1 MVILAIKM
9 YHGKRLDGSM
19 NAYADAGVNIEK
31 GNEIAKYLGF
41 KDFGASIMI
50 GGEEVV
56 ISTDGVGTKI
66 LVAEAQNKF
75 DTIGIDLVAMCVNDI
90 LCKFAQPIGFL
101 DYYATG
107 EICLDKSK
115 DILKGIL
122 KGCELSGCTL
132 MGGETAEMPGVYEGS
147 KFDLAGFVVGTVID
161 RHVPRIV
168 QEGDILV
175 GIPSSGPHSNGFSML
190 REVLPI
196 DEIPLTPTRIYTN
209 EILNNHHLINAV
221 SHITGGGLIENIP
234 RMLGGREH
242 SLELGLENSE
252 WWNDLYLK
260 CQNKMDMR
268 EFLTIFNGG
277 YGMVLAVSPHNVD
290 KLNIENITVI
300 GKVL

>member
-1 MVILAIKM
+1 
-9 YHGKRLDGSM
+9 M

-41 KDFGASIMI
+41 KDFGASLMI

-107 EICLDKSK
+107 ELCLDKSK
-115 DILKGIL
+115 EILKGIL
-122 KGCELSGCTL
+122 KGCELAGCTL

-175 GIPSSGPHSNGFSML
+175 GIHSSGPHSNGFSML

-196 DEIPLTPTRIYTN
+196 DEIPLTPTRIYTD

-242 SLELGLENSE
+242 SLEVSIVGGLEYGND
-252 WWNDLYLK
+252 WWNDLYFK

-290 KLNIENITVI
+290 KLNIENAKVI

>member
-1 MVILAIKM
+1 
-9 YHGKRLDGSM
+9 M

-41 KDFGASIMI
+41 KDFGASLMI

-107 EICLDKSK
+107 ELCLDKSK
-115 DILKGIL
+115 EILKGIL
-122 KGCELSGCTL
+122 KGCEIAGCTL

-175 GIPSSGPHSNGFSML
+175 GIHSSGPHSNGFSML

-196 DEIPLTPTRIYTN
+196 DEIPLTPTRIYTD

-242 SLELGLENSE
+242 SLEVSIVGDLVYGND

-290 KLNIENITVI
+290 KLNIENTKVI

>member
-1 MVILAIKM
+1 
-9 YHGKRLDGSM
+9 M

-41 KDFGASIMI
+41 KDFGASLMI

-115 DILKGIL
+115 EILKGIL
-122 KGCELSGCTL
+122 KGCELAGCTL

-175 GIPSSGPHSNGFSML
+175 GIHSSGPHSNGFSML

-196 DEIPLTPTRIYTN
+196 DEIPLTPTRIYTD

-242 SLELGLENSE
+242 SLEVSIVGGLEYGND
-252 WWNDLYLK
+252 WWNDLYFK

-290 KLNIENITVI
+290 KLNIENAKVI

>member
-1 MVILAIKM
+1 
-9 YHGKRLDGSM
+9 M

-41 KDFGASIMI
+41 KDFGASLMI

-107 EICLDKSK
+107 ELCLDKSK
-115 DILKGIL
+115 EILKGIL
-122 KGCELSGCTL
+122 KGCELAGCTL

-175 GIPSSGPHSNGFSML
+175 GIHSSGPHSNGFSML

-196 DEIPLTPTRIYTN
+196 DEIPLTPTRIYTD

-242 SLELGLENSE
+242 SLEVSIVSGLEYGND
-252 WWNDLYLK
+252 WWNDLYFK
-260 CQNKMDMR
+260 CQNKMNMR

-290 KLNIENITVI
+290 KLNIENTKVI

>member
-1 MVILAIKM
+1 
-9 YHGKRLDGSM
+9 M

-41 KDFGASIMI
+41 KDFGASLMI

-107 EICLDKSK
+107 ELCLDKSK
-115 DILKGIL
+115 EILKGIL
-122 KGCELSGCTL
+122 KGCELAGCTL

-175 GIPSSGPHSNGFSML
+175 GIHSSGPHSNGFSML

-196 DEIPLTPTRIYTN
+196 DEIPLTPTRIYTD

-242 SLELGLENSE
+242 SLEVSIVGGLEYGND
-252 WWNDLYLK
+252 WWNDLYFK
-260 CQNKMDMR
+260 CQNKMNMR

-290 KLNIENITVI
+290 KLNIENAKVI

>member
-1 MVILAIKM
+1 
-9 YHGKRLDGSM
+9 M

-41 KDFGASIMI
+41 KDFGASLMI

-115 DILKGIL
+115 EILKGIL
-122 KGCELSGCTL
+122 KGCELAGCTL

-175 GIPSSGPHSNGFSML
+175 GIHSSGPHSNGFSML

-196 DEIPLTPTRIYTN
+196 DEIPLTPTRIYTD

-242 SLELGLENSE
+242 SLEVSIVGDLVYGND

-290 KLNIENITVI
+290 KLNIENTKVI

>member
-1 MVILAIKM
+1 
-9 YHGKRLDGSM
+9 M

-41 KDFGASIMI
+41 KDFGASLMI

-107 EICLDKSK
+107 ELCLDKSK
-115 DILKGIL
+115 EILKGIL
-122 KGCELSGCTL
+122 KGCELAGCTL

-175 GIPSSGPHSNGFSML
+175 GIHSSGPHSNGFSML

-196 DEIPLTPTRIYTN
+196 DEIPLTPTRIYTD

-242 SLELGLENSE
+242 SLEVSIVGGLEYSND
-252 WWNDLYLK
+252 WWNDLYFK

-290 KLNIENITVI
+290 KLNIENAKVI

>member
-1 MVILAIKM
+1 
-9 YHGKRLDGSM
+9 M

-41 KDFGASIMI
+41 KDFGASLMI

-115 DILKGIL
+115 EILKGIL
-122 KGCELSGCTL
+122 KGCELAGCTL

-175 GIPSSGPHSNGFSML
+175 GIHSSGPHSNGFSML

-196 DEIPLTPTRIYTN
+196 DEIPLTPTRIYTD

-242 SLELGLENSE
+242 SLEVSIVGDLVYGND
-252 WWNDLYLK
+252 WWNDLYFK

-290 KLNIENITVI
+290 KLNIENVKVI

>member
-1 MVILAIKM
+1 
-9 YHGKRLDGSM
+9 M

-107 EICLDKSK
+107 ELCLDKSK
-115 DILKGIL
+115 EILKGIL
-122 KGCELSGCTL
+122 KGCELAGCTL

-175 GIPSSGPHSNGFSML
+175 GIHSSGPHSNGFSML
-190 REVLPI
+190 REVLPV
-196 DEIPLTPTRIYTN
+196 DEIPLTPTRIYTD

-242 SLELGLENSE
+242 SLELSIGNSE
-252 WWNDLYLK
+252 WWNDLYFK

-290 KLNIENITVI
+290 KLNIENIKVI

>member
-1 MVILAIKM
+1 
-9 YHGKRLDGSM
+9 M
-19 NAYADAGVNIEK
+19 NAYVDAGVAIEK

-122 KGCELSGCTL
+122 KGCELAGCTL

-175 GIPSSGPHSNGFSML
+175 GIPSSGPHSNGFSLL
-190 REVLPI
+190 RKILPL

-234 RMLGGREH
+234 RMLDGRDY
-242 SLELGLENSE
+242 SLEVSIENGLDTRDNN
-252 WWNDLYLK
+252 WWNDLYFK
-260 CQNKMDMR
+260 CQNKMTMR
-268 EFLTIFNGG
+268 EFLTVFNGG
-277 YGMVLAVSPHNVD
+277 YGMVLAVSPHNFD
-290 KLNIENITVI
+290 KLAIEDVKII

>member
-1 MVILAIKM
+1 
-9 YHGKRLDGSM
+9 M

-41 KDFGASIMI
+41 KDFGASLMI

-115 DILKGIL
+115 EILKGIL
-122 KGCELSGCTL
+122 KGCELAGCTL

-175 GIPSSGPHSNGFSML
+175 GIHSSGPHSNGFSML

-196 DEIPLTPTRIYTN
+196 DEIPLTPTRIYTD

-242 SLELGLENSE
+242 SLEVSIVGDLVYGND

-290 KLNIENITVI
+290 KLNIENAKVI

>member
-1 MVILAIKM
+1 
-9 YHGKRLDGSM
+9 M

-41 KDFGASIMI
+41 KDFGASLMI

-115 DILKGIL
+115 EILKGIL
-122 KGCELSGCTL
+122 KGCELAGCTL

-175 GIPSSGPHSNGFSML
+175 GIHSSGPHSNGFSML

-196 DEIPLTPTRIYTN
+196 DEIPLTPTRIYTD

-242 SLELGLENSE
+242 SLEVSIVGGLVYGND

-290 KLNIENITVI
+290 KLNIENVKVI

>member
-1 MVILAIKM
+1 M
-9 YHGKRLDGSM
+9 
-19 NAYADAGVNIEK
+19 
-31 GNEIAKYLGF
+31 
-41 KDFGASIMI
+41 
-50 GGEEVV
+50 
-56 ISTDGVGTKI
+56 
-66 LVAEAQNKF
+66 
-75 DTIGIDLVAMCVNDI
+75 
-90 LCKFAQPIGFL
+90 
-101 DYYATG
+101 
-107 EICLDKSK
+107 
-115 DILKGIL
+115 
-122 KGCELSGCTL
+122 
-132 MGGETAEMPGVYEGS
+132 
-147 KFDLAGFVVGTVID
+147 GTVID

-175 GIPSSGPHSNGFSML
+175 GIHSSGPHSNGFSML

-196 DEIPLTPTRIYTN
+196 DEIPLTPTRIYTD

-242 SLELGLENSE
+242 SLEVSIVGDLVYGND

-290 KLNIENITVI
+290 KLNIENTKVI

>member
-1 MVILAIKM
+1 
-9 YHGKRLDGSM
+9 M

-41 KDFGASIMI
+41 KDFGASLMI

-107 EICLDKSK
+107 ELCLDKSK
-115 DILKGIL
+115 EILKGIL
-122 KGCELSGCTL
+122 KGCELAGCTL

-175 GIPSSGPHSNGFSML
+175 GIHSSGPHSNGFSML

-196 DEIPLTPTRIYTN
+196 DEIPLTPTRIYTD

-242 SLELGLENSE
+242 SLEVSIVGGLEYGND
-252 WWNDLYLK
+252 WWNDLYFK

-290 KLNIENITVI
+290 KLNIENTKVI